1 MTIDTS
7 TDITRSRTAPEAERS
22 PKTHRSRKPTGRAR
36 MVTFQIL
43 LGVAILLFWQIGAKA
58 GFLDPFFFS
67 DPVSVAEKIGGWFSS
82 GSIYPHLI
90 ATGQATLVSFF
101 LGAALGLLFGT
112 LLGRVHFLERLF
124 DPYIKM
130 FNAMPRLLLA
140 PIFLLWFGLGIG
152 SKIALGVT
160 LVFFL
165 VFFNTLE
172 AMKGVSQPLVD
183 NSRMLGAGQW
193 QLLTTVYLPSAL
205 GLIFS
210 SLHSSIGFAIIG
222 VVTGEYMGAFA
233 GIGYVIA
240 QAQGTFDTTGV
251 FAGMITLMAF
261 VLVIEFFIGKAERRL
276 LAWRSVGN
284 K

>member
-1 MTIDTS
+1 MTIDTD
-7 TDITRSRTAPEAERS
+7 TPQSRRASGASEPPREAIRFR
-22 PKTHRSRKPTGRAR
+22 PPTGKLTMA
-36 MVTFQIL
+36 VFQVL

-67 DPVSVAEKIGGWFSS
+67 DPVSVTEKIIDWFTS
-82 GSIYPHLI
+82 GSVYPHLI
-90 ATGQATLVSFF
+90 ATGEATLVSFV
-101 LGAALGLLFGT
+101 LGAVLGLVAGT

-183 NSRMLGAGQW
+183 NSRMLGATQW

-222 VVTGEYMGAFA
+222 VVTGEYMGAFS

-276 LAWRSVGN
+276 LAWRAVGH

>member
-1 MTIDTS
+1 MTVMDS
-7 TDITRSRTAPEAERS
+7 ALKTRDNAKTRAPRKRRLGS
-22 PKTHRSRKPTGRAR
+22 PVMIAC
-36 MVTFQIL
+36 QIA
-43 LGVAILLFWQIGAKA
+43 LGVAILAFWQIGAST

-67 DPVSVAEKIGGWFSS
+67 DPVSVATRIYDWFTS
-82 GSIYPHLI
+82 GSIYTHLI
-90 ATGQATLVSFF
+90 ATGQATLLSFVI
-101 LGAALGLLFGT
+101 GAVLGLLFGT

-172 AMKGVSQPLVD
+172 AMKGVSRPLID
-183 NSRMLGAGQW
+183 NSRMLGASEW
-193 QLLTTVYLPSAL
+193 QLLKTVYLPSAL

-222 VVTGEYMGAFA
+222 VVTGEYMGAFR

-240 QAQGTFDTTGV
+240 QSQGTFDTTGV
-251 FAGMITLMAF
+251 FAGMVTLMVF

-276 LAWRSVGN
+276 LAWRSVGRN
-284 K
+284 